1 MSLNNTNTSPP
12 LSPKSNGGD
21 ISPKFSSSCPSCVS
35 LSSQNKK
42 LVQELESLHA
52 MIAILRNEPRSG
64 ITNSS
69 VIDTKLELN
78 DDGRM
83 LDHVQSLHH
92 SHETSILPDGSMVQI
107 APEEVAAMRSL
118 FAVFDSDHDGAIG
131 VEDLRALHHKLGEPI
146 TEEEALDA
154 IDTIGMRGSI
164 SFEAFVQYWDGSHPS
179 LQKIL
184 DTPSTGTAVGLLK
197 EKKKATYQAKF
208 KFLRAKL
215 PNPAVARVFT
225 DAKGTDPSLEFR
237 LCFNYDAG
245 EPFGRVDISPWH
257 DVPLHNT
264 DGTFNMI
271 VEVPKWSRR
280 KYEMATGE
288 LFNPI
293 KIDVKNG
300 KLREYA
306 WGDSLFNYGAF
317 PQTWEDPKH
326 ISPETNCGGDN
337 DPLDVYDLGTR
348 CWKVGEIV
356 RVKVLGVV
364 GLIDAGET
372 DWKILAVSAEDPL
385 APLLND
391 IDDVNVHIP
400 GAIAALM
407 KWLKFYKA
415 PIINDFAFEGEPK
428 GRVFAEKVIKD
439 THLSWQALMTEKE
452 GGDSV
457 TAMSNAPSIVSAGL
471 RRSTS
476 ADKLSSLVFQ

>member
-1 MSLNNTNTSPP
+1 
-12 LSPKSNGGD
+12 
-21 ISPKFSSSCPSCVS
+21 
-35 LSSQNKK
+35 
-42 LVQELESLHA
+42 
-52 MIAILRNEPRSG
+52 
-64 ITNSS
+64 
-69 VIDTKLELN
+69 
-78 DDGRM
+78 
-83 LDHVQSLHH
+83 
-92 SHETSILPDGSMVQI
+92 
-107 APEEVAAMRSL
+107 
-118 FAVFDSDHDGAIG
+118 
-131 VEDLRALHHKLGEPI
+131 
-146 TEEEALDA
+146 
-154 IDTIGMRGSI
+154 
-164 SFEAFVQYWDGSHPS
+164 
-179 LQKIL
+179 
-184 DTPSTGTAVGLLK
+184 
-197 EKKKATYQAKF
+197 
-208 KFLRAKL
+208 
-215 PNPAVARVFT
+215 
-225 DAKGTDPSLEFR
+225 

-245 EPFGRVDISPWH
+245 EPFGRVEISPWH
-257 DVPLHNT
+257 DVPLQNA

-391 IDDVNVHIP
+391 IDDVDVHIP
-400 GAIAALM
+400 GAIVALM

-415 PIINDFAFEGEPK
+415 PVINEFAFDGEPK
-428 GRVFAEKVIKD
+428 GRAFAEKVIKD

-452 GGDSV
+452 GGSSQDS
-457 TAMSNAPSIVSAGL
+457 TSNSAPSIVSAGL

-476 ADKLSSLVFQ
+476 ADKLSSLAF